1 MNVDGLVKIIEDK
14 CKVCY
19 ACVRACP
26 VSAIKVSEENAF
38 PKIMPERCIA
48 CGSCIKA
55 CTPGAI
61 VYEKSIEKVK
71 SLLSSGNDIAVALDP
86 SISAEFSDIY
96 DYRRFVQMIR
106 SLGFK
111 YIVETSFAVDLLAI
125 KYLHLVENFK
135 GKYYI
140 FANDPVV
147 NSYIEKFLPE
157 IIPNLAKLKSPAQ
170 ITAGII
176 RKKYGK
182 TISVVNIGP
191 VIASKKKSEK
201 GANSYKLDAVLTFS
215 ELRDLFIEFNIDQK
229 QMEFSEFDP
238 PLGNKGILFPM
249 ADGILQAAGISNHL
263 LEGNVTTVEGETE
276 MKESLKEFH
285 ESSAVINSH
294 FNIFYNEFLMG
305 PGTTKGGERYI
316 RQAAVIDYAKTR
328 LKKFNIKEW
337 NKNIEEFA
345 SLNFTRSF
353 KNDDQRLP
361 FPSEEEIKKIMAS
374 LKTDTDDN
382 LTCGVCGY
390 ESCRDFAIAIGK
402 GLATREMCNTYTSR
416 NRQEYIQSLKI
427 TNEKL
432 AKAEKALRNS
442 ESVAKKEKEAA
453 KEASEIT
460 TTMLQK
466 LPSGLVIMSEKL
478 KIIQANQSFIDLL
491 GEDAREINDVIPG
504 LAGADLKTLLPYNI
518 YNLFN
523 YVFTNKENIQNKDII
538 YNEKQLTISVF
549 LIRKAKIAGAVF
561 RDMYLPEER
570 KDEVINR
577 VNEVIDKNLSM
588 VQQIGFLLGE
598 GASETEKM
606 LHSII
611 EFYKDRDKKDKNEG

>member
-1 MNVDGLVKIIEDK
+1 MEGLVRIIEEK
-14 CKVCY
+14 CKICY

-26 VSAIKVSEENAF
+26 VSAIKVTNEHVF
-38 PKIMPERCIA
+38 PKIVPERCIA
-48 CGSCIKA
+48 CGSCIKV

-61 VYEKSIEKVK
+61 EYENSKEAVK
-71 SLLSSGNDIAVALDP
+71 NLLASGNETAVAIDP
-86 SISAEFSDIY
+86 SIAAEFSDIH
-96 DYRRFVQMIR
+96 DYRRFIQMIR

-111 YIVETSFAVDLLAI
+111 YIVETSFAVDMLAI

-135 GKYYI
+135 GRYYI

-157 IIPNLAKLKSPAQ
+157 LIPNLAKLKSPAQ

-176 RKKYGK
+176 RKKYGS
-182 TISVVNIGP
+182 TISVVNISP
-191 VIASKKKSEK
+191 IIASKKKSEK
-201 GANSYKLDAVLTFS
+201 GTGQYKIDAVITFS
-215 ELRDLFIEFNIDQK
+215 ELRDLFLEFNIDQK
-229 QMEFSEFDP
+229 QMEYSEFDA

-263 LEGNVTTVEGETE
+263 LEGNVTTVEGEAE

-285 ESSAVINSH
+285 ESSAIINSH
-294 FNIFYNEFLMG
+294 FNIFYNEFLLG
-305 PGTTKGGERYI
+305 PGTSKGGQRYI
-316 RQAAVIDYAKTR
+316 RQAAVVDYAKKR
-328 LKKFNIKEW
+328 LKKFDIEEW
-337 NKNIEEFA
+337 NKNIEEF
-345 SLNFTRSF
+345 SDLDFTRTF
-353 KNDDQRLP
+353 KNYDQRLP
-361 FPSEEEIKKIMAS
+361 FPSEDKIKKIMAS
-374 LKTDTDDN
+374 LKKEVDDN
-382 LTCGVCGY
+382 LACGVCGY
-390 ESCRDFAIAIGK
+390 NSCRDFAIAIGK

-427 TNEKL
+427 SNEKL
-432 AKAEKALRNS
+432 EKAEKALRDS
-442 ESVAKKEKEAA
+442 ESIAKLEKEAA
-453 KEASEIT
+453 KDASDIT

-466 LPSGLVIMSEKL
+466 LPSALVIMNEKL

-491 GEDAREINDVIPG
+491 GEDAREINEVIPG
-504 LAGADLKTLLPYNI
+504 LVGADLKTLLPYSI
-518 YNLFN
+518 YNLIT
-523 YVFTNKENIQNKDII
+523 YVFGNNENIQNRDIV
-538 YNEKQLTISVF
+538 YNGKHLTASVF
-549 LIRKAKIAGAVF
+549 IIRNGKIAGAVF
-561 RDMYLPEER
+561 RDMHTAVER

-611 EFYKDRDKKDKNEG
+611 DFYKDREKKSRNEG